1 MFYRIFR
8 PKLRFLGHLSYHEGW
23 FDGIFMDLSQRGQ
36 LWLNA
41 IQHGFIITLPV
52 VVLGAL
58 SLTIMQ
64 LPMFFSSLSADDHW
78 LQVANW
84 IWQGSYGVM
93 SLTLVMSIS
102 YYFTQHFQAIYDLD
116 VRPITVSLLAL
127 ISLVSMIVLKHSD
140 GQLNFGVSN
149 VATAIL
155 CAVAFTELFI
165 FFYRYR
171 LWHFNYLN
179 FELDDSL
186 SLSFRALVPAV
197 ISVFLLIGVYSLIQP
212 FFSSLQFIL
221 PWLLGEVD
229 PVAGLTA
236 WQSSFLMLVNQGLW
250 FVGIHG
256 ASIIESALGDVF
268 SQNPSTDASRMLIN
282 AFVHIGGAG
291 TTMGLLIVM
300 LVGRHLGNRQLA
312 KYALIPS
319 LFNINELIIFGLPI
333 IFNRYF
339 FLPFLCVPIFVTFLS
354 YIAMNLGW
362 IVLNDVT
369 VAWSTP
375 IIVSGYLV
383 SGFAG
388 VVLQLVA
395 LLIAMGLYLPFLKRY
410 EVVLASQQQVN
421 RQSLIKQMADD
432 DFDMKTALRER
443 SVVGELSRQIAN
455 DLKKA
460 MAQNQ
465 LELFYQPKVDKY
477 RIIKGA
483 EALLRWEHPTLGYLP
498 PNVFVNIAEINGDI
512 HRLGMWAIEQCL
524 KDMVSL
530 DKAGVPQFTIAINV
544 SPLQLIDR
552 EFIGKLHKR
561 VSAYRIDPH
570 RIELEITEGQPF
582 IITDE
587 LLAGFKT
594 LSEFG
599 YSLAVDDFGMG
610 YTSLRYL
617 KAFPVNTL
625 KVDGIL
631 IKDIERSM
639 VVRDIIRSMVNLA
652 DSMKMTLVVEWVE
665 TEQQQTILSLLGC
678 HLFQGKLHSMPISL
692 VELVDFC
699 VHHSVEGDLSLE

>member
-1 MFYRIFR
+1 
-8 PKLRFLGHLSYHEGW
+8 
-23 FDGIFMDLSQRGQ
+23 MDLSQRGQ

-52 VVLGAL
+52 VIVGALALTMMQLPIYFSAL
-58 SLTIMQ
+58 SLT
-64 LPMFFSSLSADDHW
+64 DYW

-84 IWQGSYGVM
+84 IWQGSYGAM
-93 SLTLVMSIS
+93 SLTLVLSIS
-102 YYFTQHFQAIYDLD
+102 YYFTQHYQAMYELD
-116 VRPITVSLLAL
+116 VRPITVALLAL
-127 ISLVSMIVLKHSD
+127 ISLISMLVVKYTD
-140 GQLNFGVSN
+140 GPLNFGVSN

-155 CAVAFTELFI
+155 CAVIFTELFI
-165 FFYRYR
+165 FFYRHR

-186 SLSFRALVPAV
+186 SLSFRALFPAI
-197 ISVFLLIGVYSLIQP
+197 ISVFLLIAGYALIQP
-212 FFSSLQFIL
+212 FFASLQLLL
-221 PWLLGEVD
+221 PWLLGDVD
-229 PVAGLTA
+229 PVSGLTA

-256 ASIIESALGDVF
+256 SSIIESAMGDVF
-268 SQNPSTDASRMLIN
+268 TQNPSTDASRMLTN
-282 AFVHIGGAG
+282 AFVHIGGSG

-300 LVGRHLGNRQLA
+300 LIGRHLGNRQLA

-339 FLPFLCVPIFVTFLS
+339 FLPFLCVPIFITFLS
-354 YIAMNLGW
+354 YIAINLGW

-369 VAWSTP
+369 LAWSTP
-375 IIVSGYLV
+375 ILVSGYLV
-383 SGFAG
+383 SGYPGMA
-388 VVLQLVA
+388 LQVVA
-395 LLIAMGLYLPFLKRY
+395 LLISIGLYLPFLKRY
-410 EVVLASQQQVN
+410 EVVLAAQQQVN
-421 RQSLIKQMADD
+421 RQSLITQMAHD
-432 DFDMKTALRER
+432 DFDMKSALRER
-443 SVVGELSRQIAN
+443 SMVGELSRQIAH

-465 LELFYQPKVDKY
+465 LELFYQPKVNKY
-477 RIIKGA
+477 RIVKGA
-483 EALLRWEHPTLGYLP
+483 EALLRWQHPSLGYLP
-498 PNVFVNIAEINGDI
+498 PCVFVNIAEINGDI
-512 HRLGMWAIEQCL
+512 HRLGMWAIKQCL
-524 KDMVSL
+524 MDMVSL
-530 DKAGVPQFTIAINV
+530 DKAGVPKFTIAINV
-544 SPLQLIDR
+544 SPLQLVDPT
-552 EFIGKLHKR
+552 FITRLHKL
-561 VSAYRIDPH
+561 VGEYAIEPK

-582 IITDE
+582 IISDE
-587 LLAGFKT
+587 LLAGFNT
-594 LSEFG
+594 LSQYG

-625 KVDGIL
+625 KVDGVL

-652 DSMKMTLVVEWVE
+652 DSMKMNLVVEWVE

-692 VELVDFC
+692 IELVEFC
-699 VHHSVEGDLSLE
+699 VHHSDAGDLSFD

>member
-1 MFYRIFR
+1 
-8 PKLRFLGHLSYHEGW
+8 
-23 FDGIFMDLSQRGQ
+23 MDLSQRGQ

-52 VVLGAL
+52 VILGAL

-64 LPMFFSSLSADDHW
+64 LPMFFSTVSADNQL

-84 IWQGSYGVM
+84 IWLGSYGVM
-93 SLTLVMSIS
+93 SLTLVLSIS
-102 YYFTQHFQAIYDLD
+102 YYFVQHYQAIFDLD
-116 VRPITVSLLAL
+116 VRPITVALLAL
-127 ISLVSMIVLKHSD
+127 ISLVSMVIVKHTE
-140 GQLNFGVSN
+140 GQLNFGVGN
-149 VATAIL
+149 VATAIF
-155 CAVAFTELFI
+155 CSVAFTELFI
-165 FFYRYR
+165 FFYRHR

-186 SLSFRALVPAV
+186 SLSFRALFPAI
-197 ISVFLLIGVYSLIQP
+197 ISVFLLIAGYALIQP
-212 FFSSLQFIL
+212 FFLSLQLVL

-229 PVAGLTA
+229 PVSGLTA
-236 WQSSFLMLVNQGLW
+236 WQSSFLMLVNQSLW

-256 ASIIESALGDVF
+256 ASIIESTLGEVF
-268 SQNPSTDASRMLIN
+268 SQNPSTDASRLLIN

-291 TTMGLLIVM
+291 TTMGLLLVM
-300 LVGRHLGNRQLA
+300 LVGKHLGNRQLA

-375 IIVSGYLV
+375 IFVSGYLV
-383 SGFAG
+383 SGYSG
-388 VVLQLVA
+388 MVLQLLA
-395 LLIAMGLYLPFLKRY
+395 LLISVGLYLPFLKRY
-410 EVVLASQQQVN
+410 EVVLAAQQQVN
-421 RQSLIKQMADD
+421 RQSLITQMADD
-432 DFDMKTALRER
+432 DFDMKSALRER
-443 SVVGELSRQIAN
+443 SMVGELSRQIAN

-460 MAQNQ
+460 IAQNQ
-465 LELFYQPKVDKY
+465 LELFYQPKVNKY

-483 EALLRWEHPTLGYLP
+483 EALLRWQHPSLGYLP
-498 PNVFVNIAEINGDI
+498 PCVFVNIAEINGDI
-512 HRLGMWAIEQCL
+512 HRLGMWAIKQCL
-524 KDMVSL
+524 MDMVSL
-530 DKAGVPQFTIAINV
+530 DKAGVPKFTIAINV
-544 SPLQLIDR
+544 SPLQLADPQ
-552 EFIGKLHKR
+552 FIGKLHKL
-561 VSAYRIDPH
+561 VCDFNLDPK

-582 IITDE
+582 IISDE
-587 LLAGFKT
+587 LLTGFKT
-594 LSEFG
+594 LAQYG

-631 IKDIERSM
+631 IKDIERSI

-652 DSMKMTLVVEWVE
+652 DSMKMNLVVEWVE
-665 TEQQQTILSLLGC
+665 TEQQQKILASLGC

-692 VELVDFC
+692 IELVNFC
-699 VHHSVEGDLSLE
+699 VHHSDAGDLSFD